1 MLPIFAISIM
11 KKYWVYMMQS
21 ANGRAL
27 YTGVTNNLERR
38 VCEHKEGRG
47 STFTAKYKCHKLV
60 YFEEFGLVDHAIAR
74 EKVIKKLSR
83 ANKEKLIDSMNPE
96 RVDLFEQ

>member
-1 MLPIFAISIM
+1 M

-21 ANGRAL
+21 ANERAL
-27 YTGVTNNLERR
+27 YTGVTNDLERR
-38 VCEHKEGRG
+38 VGEHKEGRG
-47 STFTAKYKCHKLV
+47 SVFTAKYKCLV
-60 YFEEFGLVDHAIAR
+60 YFEEFGLIDHAIAR

>member
-1 MLPIFAISIM
+1 M
-11 KKYWVYMMQS
+11 
-21 ANGRAL
+21 
-27 YTGVTNNLERR
+27 ERR

-47 STFTAKYKCHKLV
+47 SIFTAKYKCHKLV

-74 EKVIKKLSR
+74 EKVIKKLFR